1 MEIRRRAEVSASGRP
16 DHYVGMRSE
25 SRGSPASEGMYV
37 EEDDRHLSAR
47 PRSDNLQ
54 ITAIAVVL
62 MLIVHFAPPYAVFG
76 AFRRTFGA
84 HSLQSAT

>member
-1 MEIRRRAEVSASGRP
+1 
-16 DHYVGMRSE
+16 
-25 SRGSPASEGMYV
+25 MYV

-84 HSLQSAT
+84 HSLHSAT